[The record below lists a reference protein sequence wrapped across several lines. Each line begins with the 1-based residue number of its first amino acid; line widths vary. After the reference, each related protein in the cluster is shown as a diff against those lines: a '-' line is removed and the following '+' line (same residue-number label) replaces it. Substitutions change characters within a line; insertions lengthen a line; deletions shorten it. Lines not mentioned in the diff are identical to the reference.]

1 MKPIV
6 SWLVLTTQLLL
17 SNIDSMKN
25 IPSDILINVLPW
37 QTRIALVADGKLREI
52 SLETE
57 TKHSALGSVYL
68 GKVTKILKSANAA
81 FVDCGLERATFLSGN
96 DARSLISEDR
106 KQLNIS
112 ELVHEGE
119 KIIVQLIKEPI
130 GHKGAQ
136 VRTGILL
143 PGRFL
148 VFRPSGVGVNV
159 SRKLENGD
167 ERKRLSNIVA
177 SELRPDEGVIIR
189 TGAEGEAPE
198 SIIAELASLKERWSQ
213 IVSQSK
219 KTKKP
224 GCINEELPPVLRYL
238 RDRLVRS
245 INSIVVDDRAMFFKV
260 QEFCTQYFPE
270 VMDKLELRLFPMN
283 SFDDFEIEEQLE
295 NLVSAEVSL
304 PSGGTIVLE
313 ETQAVTVVDV
323 NTAKYRNTSSR
334 DKAVIE
340 TNTEAAKE
348 IPVQLQL
355 RNIGG
360 IVVIDFI
367 NMKDDN
373 DRSKVMTKL
382 KKATQ
387 ADPAPIH
394 VSNFSEFGT
403 VELTR
408 RRVGNSHLHSLY
420 EQCEECQ
427 GLGRI
432 KTVNTVALEILRTL
446 WARAQLEPGQEFS
459 VLAAPEVI
467 ETLNVSQRNAINKI
481 ELKSAA
487 SFNLIVNDTFA
498 RETFELLSL

>member
-1 MKPIV
+1 
-6 SWLVLTTQLLL
+6 
-17 SNIDSMKN
+17 
-25 IPSDILINVLPW
+25 
-37 QTRIALVADGKLREI
+37 
-52 SLETE
+52 
-57 TKHSALGSVYL
+57 
-68 GKVTKILKSANAA
+68 
-81 FVDCGLERATFLSGN
+81 
-96 DARSLISEDR
+96 
-106 KQLNIS
+106 
-112 ELVHEGE
+112 
-119 KIIVQLIKEPI
+119 
-130 GHKGAQ
+130 
-136 VRTGILL
+136 
-143 PGRFL
+143 
-148 VFRPSGVGVNV
+148 
-159 SRKLENGD
+159 
-167 ERKRLSNIVA
+167 
-177 SELRPDEGVIIR
+177 
-189 TGAEGEAPE
+189 
-198 SIIAELASLKERWSQ
+198 
-213 IVSQSK
+213 
-219 KTKKP
+219 
-224 GCINEELPPVLRYL
+224 
-238 RDRLVRS
+238 
-245 INSIVVDDRAMFFKV
+245 
-260 QEFCTQYFPE
+260 
-270 VMDKLELRLFPMN
+270 MDKLELRRFPMN

-295 NLVSAEVSL
+295 NLVSPEVSL